1 MKHASCVSASPCCAS
16 VNKEFWYIVSC
27 SLPET
32 SSWFSAPKRQPSAS
46 SRFEQTFPPWKRR
59 IACLNV
65 SKKCFCP
72 INRTKAT
79 FRTASSHMLTR
90 RIKQPQ
96 SARQG
101 FPGTPLQIAT
111 HTILYH
117 YKAVFASLSS
127 FFALVVLYLDLTY
140 FSVLKGNGHKKS
152 SSLYLKEKPSP
163 YCHNRYVIHFPVDLC
178 VIWIYIYTRCRVLLS
193 IEPMQGVWQVRIVV
207 LFFFRM

>member
-1 MKHASCVSASPCCAS
+1 MESMKHASCVSASPCWAAA
-16 VNKEFWYIVSC
+16 NKEWVMHHIMFFIRIIKLIQQPKGNLR
-27 SLPET
+27 LPADLNRL
-32 SSWFSAPKRQPSAS
+32 SPLKQ
-46 SRFEQTFPPWKRR
+46 RR
-59 IACLNV
+59 IARLNV

-72 INRTKAT
+72 TNRTKAT

-127 FFALVVLYLDLTY
+127 FFALVVLCLDLTC
-140 FSVLKGNGHKKS
+140 FNVLKGNGHKKELL
-152 SSLYLKEKPSP
+152 LYLKEKPP
-163 YCHNRYVIHFPVDLC
+163 
-178 VIWIYIYTRCRVLLS
+178 
-193 IEPMQGVWQVRIVV
+193 Q
-207 LFFFRM
+207 